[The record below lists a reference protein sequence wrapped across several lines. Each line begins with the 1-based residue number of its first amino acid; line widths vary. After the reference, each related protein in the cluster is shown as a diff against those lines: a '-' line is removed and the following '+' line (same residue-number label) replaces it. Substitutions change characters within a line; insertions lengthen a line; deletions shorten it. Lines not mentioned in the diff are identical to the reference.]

1 MTDPQSA
8 ADLARRI
15 VATAGDAIIA
25 ADRDGRVILWN
36 RGQRRCSATQRTR
49 PSVSRSI
56 SSSPRGF
63 GPGTGMAIGRPWRP
77 A

>member
-25 ADRDGRVILWN
+25 ADAMVG
-36 RGQRRCSATQRTR
+36 
-49 PSVSRSI
+49 
-56 SSSPRGF
+56 SSCEPRGRDDVRL
-63 GPGTGMAIGRPWRP
+63 PSGRGHR
-77 A
+77 